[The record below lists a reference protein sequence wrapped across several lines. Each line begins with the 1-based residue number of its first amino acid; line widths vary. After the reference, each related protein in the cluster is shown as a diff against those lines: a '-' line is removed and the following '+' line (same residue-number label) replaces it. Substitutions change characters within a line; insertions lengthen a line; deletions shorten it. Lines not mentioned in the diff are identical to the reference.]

1 MTRQRLSLA
10 ELARASVVAWPAPSG
25 YAKWEPCGEVI
36 VAELDNRRPIK
47 SRDAGW
53 AHRAA
58 TALAAANASPD
69 LISAASFA
77 FAALGAALLLGAGAV
92 ESTPLRAALLLGA
105 AAAIQLRLVCNL
117 LDGMVAVEHG
127 RSSPA
132 GAIWNELPDRF
143 SDVVLLAGAGYGAA
157 TAGLRFAVELG
168 WLCGVLALL
177 TAYLR
182 ELGRGLGFAADFSG
196 PMAKPQRMAAL
207 TLACVVSALEPLWGW
222 RGQTLL
228 IALAIVALG
237 TAFTAYRRTRTLA
250 RRLADKTN
258 PGGSP

>member
-1 MTRQRLSLA
+1 
-10 ELARASVVAWPAPSG
+10 
-25 YAKWEPCGEVI
+25 

-58 TALAAANASPD
+58 AALAHANASPD

-77 FAALGAALLLGAGAV
+77 FAAFGAALLLGASMI
-92 ESTPLRAALLLGA
+92 ESWPLRAALLLGA
-105 AAAIQLRLVCNL
+105 AASIQLRLVCNL

-143 SDVVLLAGAGYGAA
+143 SDVALLAGAGYCAA
-157 TAGLRFAVELG
+157 GGGLLFAVEIG
-168 WLCGVLALL
+168 WLCASLALL

-182 ELGRGLGFAADFSG
+182 ELGRGLGFPADFSG
-196 PMAKPQRMAAL
+196 PMAKQQRMAAL
-207 TLACVVSALEPLWGW
+207 TLACIVSATEPLWGW
-222 RGQTLL
+222 RGQTML
-228 IALAIVALG
+228 IALAVVALG
-237 TAFTAYRRTRTLA
+237 TAFTAFRRTRTLA
-250 RRLADKTN
+250 RRLADKKTE
-258 PGGSP
+258 GGTP

>member
-1 MTRQRLSLA
+1 M
-10 ELARASVVAWPAPSG
+10 
-25 YAKWEPCGEVI
+25 
-36 VAELDNRRPIK
+36 AELDNRRPIK
-47 SRDAGW
+47 SRGAGW

-58 TALAAANASPD
+58 AVLADANANPN

-77 FAALGAALLLGAGAV
+77 FSALGAALLLGVGM
-92 ESTPLRAALLLGA
+92 TPFWPVRAALLLGA
-105 AAAIQLRLVCNL
+105 AACIQLRLVCNL

-127 RSSPA
+127 LSSPA

-157 TAGLRFAVELG
+157 GGGIMFAVELG
-168 WLCGVLALL
+168 WICASLALL

-207 TLACVVSALEPLWGW
+207 TIACVASTLEPLWDW
-222 RGQTLL
+222 RGQTLT

-237 TAFTAYRRTRTLA
+237 TAYTAVRRTRTMA
-250 RRLADKTN
+250 RRLDQKNTA
-258 PGGSP
+258 GGTP

>member
-1 MTRQRLSLA
+1 M
-10 ELARASVVAWPAPSG
+10 
-25 YAKWEPCGEVI
+25 
-36 VAELDNRRPIK
+36 AELDNRRPIK
-47 SRDAGW
+47 SRGAGW

-58 TALAAANASPD
+58 DALADANASPD

-77 FAALGAALLLGAGAV
+77 FSSLGAALLLGAGM
-92 ESTPLRAALLLGA
+92 TPLWPLRAAMLLTA
-105 AAAIQLRLVCNL
+105 AACIQLRLVCNL
-117 LDGMVAVEHG
+117 LDGMVAVEH
-127 RSSPA
+127 RLSSPA

-157 TAGLRFAVELG
+157 GGGIMFAVELG
-168 WLCGVLALL
+168 WVCASLALL

-207 TLACVVSALEPLWGW
+207 TIACVIGALEPLWGW
-222 RGQTLL
+222 RGQTLT
-228 IALAIVALG
+228 IALAIVGLG

-250 RRLADKTN
+250 RRLADQKN
-258 PGGSP
+258 EGGIP